1 MNIPSKIKVGG
12 VEYTVEELTDDPES
26 IGLCLYDSLIIKVD
40 PRLKMQK
47 KQQVFIHELLHACFH
62 EAGYIEQD
70 EDMINR
76 LGKVLYQVLMDNK
89 QVLFGDG
96 FE

>member
-40 PRLKMQK
+40 PRLKQQK

-62 EAGYIEQD
+62 EAGFIEQD

-76 LGKVLYQVLMDNK
+76 VGKVLYQVLMDNK
-89 QVLFGDG
+89 NALFG
-96 FE
+96 EECE

>member
-1 MNIPSKIKVGG
+1 MNIPSKIKVAG

-62 EAGYIEQD
+62 EAGYVEQD

-76 LGKVLYQVLMDNK
+76 VGKVLHQVLVDNK
-89 QVLFGDG
+89 HALFG
-96 FE
+96 EKCE

>member
-12 VEYTVEELTDDPES
+12 VVYAVEELTDDPES

-40 PRLKMQK
+40 QRLKLQK
-47 KQQVFIHELLHACFH
+47 QQQVFIHELLHACFH
-62 EAGYIEQD
+62 EAGYVEQD

-76 LGKVLYQVLMDNK
+76 VGKVLYQVLMDNR
-89 QVLFGDG
+89 QALLG
-96 FE
+96 